1 MTTPICNNSL
11 IVSSQSLID
20 VSASNHKILTIPTL
34 APQGMSRAKDI
45 LPFLPFSRTTLHEWS
60 RDGRFPKS
68 IRLSPT
74 IVAWKN
80 SEVLDWLNKHTSNTS
95 TNIRTSGG
103 RNEGR

>member
-11 IVSSQSLID
+11 TVSNQSFID
-20 VSASNHKILTIPTL
+20 ISTRNHNVLAIPTL

-74 IVAWKN
+74 MVAWKN
-80 SEVLDWLNKHTSNTS
+80 DEVLEWLASQSANASEVQ
-95 TNIRTSGG
+95 
-103 RNEGR
+103 

>member
-1 MTTPICNNSL
+1 MLESDTPTKTHNDKDL
-11 IVSSQSLID
+11 VKL
-20 VSASNHKILTIPTL
+20 LPL
-34 APQGMSRAKDI
+34 QGMSRAKDI
-45 LPFLPFSRTTLHEWS
+45 LPLLPFSRTTLHEWS

-80 SEVLDWLNKHTSNTS
+80 SEVLDWLNNYTSNTS

>member
-1 MTTPICNNSL
+1 MLESDTPTKTHNDKNL
-11 IVSSQSLID
+11 VKL
-20 VSASNHKILTIPTL
+20 LPL
-34 APQGMSRAKDI
+34 QGMSRAKDI

-80 SEVLDWLNKHTSNTS
+80 SEVLEWLERQSLYPS
-95 TNIRTSGG
+95 DSQEVTND
-103 RNEGR
+103 

>member
-1 MTTPICNNSL
+1 MTTPVCNNSL

-60 RDGRFPKS
+60 RNGRFPACIK
-68 IRLSPT
+68 LSPSMA
-74 IVAWKN
+74 VWRN
-80 SEVLDWLNKHTSNTS
+80 SDVIEWLESHDKPLIISKQAGGE
-95 TNIRTSGG
+95 TNES
-103 RNEGR
+103 